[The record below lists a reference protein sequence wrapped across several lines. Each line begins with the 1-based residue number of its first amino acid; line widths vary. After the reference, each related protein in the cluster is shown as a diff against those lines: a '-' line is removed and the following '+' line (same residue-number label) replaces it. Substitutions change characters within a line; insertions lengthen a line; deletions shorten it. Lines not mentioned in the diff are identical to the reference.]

1 MARVSQVLVILVV
14 ALAIA
19 KPFSLPP
26 AKFLKDF
33 ALKYQRSSIV
43 MSIPKEISLNQVVKR
58 YVIVTPVISKSVLG
72 IRKYLFILQI
82 SIMYR
87 FMENSLISILMLS
100 IKKYLLI
107 FPVFYSTIFEVT

>member
-43 MSIPKEISLNQVVKR
+43 MSIPKEISLNHVVKR
-58 YVIVTPVISKSVLG
+58 YVTPPIAEILCVKNGRVIVVCG
-72 IRKYLFILQI
+72 F
-82 SIMYR
+82 
-87 FMENSLISILMLS
+87 LM
-100 IKKYLLI
+100 K
-107 FPVFYSTIFEVT
+107 

>member
-43 MSIPKEISLNQVVKR
+43 MSIPKEISLNHVVKR
-58 YVIVTPVISKSVLG
+58 YVTPPIAKILCVKNGRVIVVCGFLTK
-72 IRKYLFILQI
+72 
-82 SIMYR
+82 
-87 FMENSLISILMLS
+87 
-100 IKKYLLI
+100 
-107 FPVFYSTIFEVT
+107 